1 MSIFIEKFH
10 NRSFITVT
18 THCMIP
24 ETEAIES
31 RKQINSR
38 RLNNVRYTVSRFPVR
53 IKSMAVRTQGRMI
66 NKGPSQ
72 ARILKSGN
80 LIEEK
85 VCWLGI
91 NAQRLDVSKFLQGF
105 NTRIK
110 FSDKSLLKLGSNPNH
125 FAYCLPAIA

>member
-1 MSIFIEKFH
+1 
-10 NRSFITVT
+10 
-18 THCMIP
+18 MIP
-24 ETEAIES
+24 ETEAIVP

-91 NAQRLDVSKFLQGF
+91 NAQRLDVSEFFEGF
-105 NTRIK
+105 NTK
-110 FSDKSLLKLGSNPNH
+110 TKLVEKDSPNYN
-125 FAYCLPAIA
+125 FD